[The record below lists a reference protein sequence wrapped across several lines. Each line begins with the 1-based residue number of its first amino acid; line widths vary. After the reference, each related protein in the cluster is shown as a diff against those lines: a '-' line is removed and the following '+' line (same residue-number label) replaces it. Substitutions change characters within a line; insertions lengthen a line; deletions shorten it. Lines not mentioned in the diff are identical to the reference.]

1 MVVMN
6 CGDCALRDPMHYRE
20 IESENWQ
27 LTASR
32 SLPCYF
38 SISAKPFVMEL
49 SLVSKAKTGD
59 LPTWSLISLR
69 YGSLHN
75 FLFDIVWQFLNVYLK
90 LMISGVR
97 NLGPYIECQVRSS
110 LLRCVMCYYN
120 LSGLFCHLILN
131 SAWGYSR
138 STFCFESFEILVAS
152 QIHV

>member
-1 MVVMN
+1 MN
-6 CGDCALRDPMHYRE
+6 CGDGALRDPMQYRE
-20 IESENWQ
+20 IECENWQ

-38 SISAKPFVMEL
+38 SISAKTFVMEL

-59 LPTWSLISLR
+59 LPTWPLISLR

-75 FLFDIVWQFLNVYLK
+75 FLFDIVWQFQT
-90 LMISGVR
+90 STWSWWSRG
-97 NLGPYIECQVRSS
+97 LGPYIECQVRSS
-110 LLRCVMCYYN
+110 LLRCVICYYN
-120 LSGLFCHLILN
+120 VSGLFCLLILN